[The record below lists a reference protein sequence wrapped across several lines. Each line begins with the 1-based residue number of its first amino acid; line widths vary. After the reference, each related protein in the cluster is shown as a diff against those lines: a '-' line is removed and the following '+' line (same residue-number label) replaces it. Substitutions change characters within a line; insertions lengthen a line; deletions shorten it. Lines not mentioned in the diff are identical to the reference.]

1 VEDYVNAMPT
11 QPGQIGAA
19 FALGGALT
27 GIEIFDNETTF
38 KKLAAKL
45 ARSYALDAIELSTPT
60 EPPHVDT
67 VRAFI
72 EQVRSAPQE
81 RSRPVGIGET
91 VRLSTPELIGAAL
104 EVDGCCVHLSAFRR
118 DAAEPSMRARRL

>member
-1 VEDYVNAMPT
+1 MP
-11 QPGQIGAA
+11 P
-19 FALGGALT
+19 
-27 GIEIFDNETTF
+27 
-38 KKLAAKL
+38 
-45 ARSYALDAIELSTPT
+45 